1 MPQCCWSQT
10 SERLQLSWQPEET
23 RSLSSCGK
31 GRPTRPAHFPQP
43 EHGMAGEDL
52 PSLELKCVED
62 LYFVFARGLPQQ
74 FLFYQP
80 MSETGSAW
88 LHAAALVQAFVEHVI
103 FPISRGLSAAHQSSS
118 LVSLEDKNM
127 PEMQCLQAR
136 GTTASSKVAV
146 LLQGWSAH
154 KQFTDGIGFRRLVL
168 LHIHHITLLQPW
180 VSLSLAKPPKQQK
193 EQVNSLCLSDGPE
206 ERHRENSTCS
216 HGWVENRNV
225 WWRYLALKI
234 TPLSLC

>member
-1 MPQCCWSQT
+1 MGWLGKNFPAWSW
-10 SERLQLSWQPEET
+10 SV
-23 RSLSSCGK
+23 
-31 GRPTRPAHFPQP
+31 
-43 EHGMAGEDL
+43 
-52 PSLELKCVED
+52 LK
-62 LYFVFARGLPQQ
+62 
-74 FLFYQP
+74 
-80 MSETGSAW
+80 
-88 LHAAALVQAFVEHVI
+88 
-103 FPISRGLSAAHQSSS
+103 ISIL
-118 LVSLEDKNM
+118 
-127 PEMQCLQAR
+127 CLQEAYLNNFCFTSPCQRLARPGCMQQLWCKHLLNMLYSPSPEDYLLHIKAHPLCLWRTRTCPGCSACRPR
-136 GTTASSKVAV
+136 GTTASSEVAV